1 MLASGAGL
9 ATLLAILS
17 LPSQQVEGTAARGGL
32 YSGPMASVQSS
43 RGWRVV
49 VGLLFHLC
57 LQSTR
62 IQTPLFPSGL
72 LNSVS
77 LSGLAHSALSIIA
90 HPGDMLRV
98 GKVPQGTVWLSDLTI
113 SVDF

>member
-9 ATLLAILS
+9 ATLLAILP

-57 LQSTR
+57 LQSTLYSNSFVSFR
-62 IQTPLFPSGL
+62 PLEFSLLVWPGPLCSVNHSPCWRHAEGWEGPSGYCM
-72 LNSVS
+72 
-77 LSGLAHSALSIIA
+77 A
-90 HPGDMLRV
+90 
-98 GKVPQGTVWLSDLTI
+98 Q
-113 SVDF
+113 